1 MFIIDLLKKIHVR
14 GVIRILF
21 KYEVFHEVVEAGS
34 LTKAAEVLKVTQ
46 SAISHAISSLEN
58 EFGFSLLTRNRS
70 GIYLTSNGEHILKH
84 VREILQQEEKLR
96 QEVAAIH
103 SLEIGTVRI
112 GTFTSVSTQWMPGI
126 LRKFQADHPDIEIKL
141 FEGDYDK
148 IDQWLASGAVDFGF
162 MSLPTARS
170 FEVIPLKLDGLL
182 CILPGNHELCQAKV
196 ISFEQIKTE
205 SFIMPKWGEH
215 SDISKIFVENHI
227 VPRIKYEVLED
238 QAIVAMVQNGLG
250 ISILPEMVLQHNLQQ
265 VCTIPLEKTY
275 YRTIGIAAAS
285 LTGMSPAAQ
294 TFIACVKSW
303 LAGQQLLDF

>member
-1 MFIIDLLKKIHVR
+1 MT
-14 GVIRILF
+14 LF

-46 SAISHAISSLEN
+46 SAVSHAISSLEN

-103 SLEIGTVRI
+103 GLETGTVRI

-126 LRKFQADHPDIEIKL
+126 LRKFQADHPNIEIKL

-162 MSLPTARS
+162 MSIPTVKS

-182 CILPGNHELCQAKV
+182 CILPKNHELCQAKL
-196 ISFEQIKTE
+196 ISFEQIE
-205 SFIMPKWGEH
+205 AELFIMPKWGEH
-215 SDISKIFVENHI
+215 GDISKIFVDNHI

-238 QAIVAMVQNGLG
+238 QAIIAMVQNGLG
-250 ISILPEMVLQHNLQQ
+250 ISILPEMVLLHKPQQ
-265 VCTIPLEKTY
+265 VCAVPLEKTY
-275 YRTIGIAAAS
+275 HRTIGIAAVS
-285 LTGMSPAAQ
+285 LKGMSPAAQ
-294 TFIACVKSW
+294 TFISCVKAW